1 LAVPLSITIR
11 RASLKDLDTLCEIE
25 KECFTSEAFT
35 REQIG
40 YLLRTPTGV
49 SLVAEI
55 GQEIAGFIIG
65 LIQEYGNA
73 KVGHICTLDVLTKNR
88 RRGVASRLL
97 DDLERIFRERGVQTS
112 HLEARADNLA
122 AQELYRK
129 HGYTDV
135 GVLKNYYGRG
145 IHGIQLKKNLTA
157 SKYSSNKI
165 RYG

>member
-1 LAVPLSITIR
+1 MSITTR

-49 SLVAEI
+49 GLIAEM
-55 GQEIAGFIIG
+55 GHETVGFIIG
-65 LIQEYGNA
+65 LIREYGDA
-73 KVGHICTLDVLTKNR
+73 RIGHICTLDVSTKHR

-97 DDLERIFRERGVQTS
+97 DDLERVFRERGVQTS
-112 HLEARADNLA
+112 HLEVRVNNLA

-135 GVLKNYYGRG
+135 GVLRNYYGGG
-145 IHGIQLKKNLTA
+145 IHGIQLKKNLTVQ
-157 SKYSSNKI
+157 N
-165 RYG
+165 

>member
-1 LAVPLSITIR
+1 LSITIR
-11 RASLKDLDTLCEIE
+11 RASLRDLDTLCEIE

-40 YLLRTPTGV
+40 YLLRTPMGV
-49 SLVAEI
+49 SLIAETDH
-55 GQEIAGFIIG
+55 ETVGFIIG
-65 LIQEYGNA
+65 LIQEYGDA
-73 KVGHICTLDVLTKNR
+73 RIGHIFTVDVLTKHR

-112 HLEARADNLA
+112 HLEVRADNLA

-129 HGYTDV
+129 HGYMDV

-145 IHGIQLKKNLTA
+145 IHGIQLKKNLTVQ
-157 SKYSSNKI
+157 N
-165 RYG
+165 

>member
-40 YLLRTPTGV
+40 YLLRAPMGV
-49 SLVAEI
+49 GLVAEI
-55 GQEIAGFIIG
+55 NHEIVGFIIG
-65 LIQEYGNA
+65 LIQGYGSA
-73 KVGHICTLDVLTKNR
+73 KIGHIWTVDVLTKNR

-97 DDLERIFRERGVQTS
+97 DDLEQIFMKRGVQTS
-112 HLEARADNLA
+112 HLEVRADNLA

-129 HGYTDV
+129 HGYMDV

-145 IHGIQLKKNLTA
+145 IHGIQLKKNLTVQ
-157 SKYSSNKI
+157 N
-165 RYG
+165 

>member
-1 LAVPLSITIR
+1 MSITIR
-11 RASLKDLDTLCEIE
+11 RASLRDLDTLCVIE
-25 KECFTSEAFT
+25 RECFASEAFT

-40 YLLRTPTGV
+40 YLLKAPTGV
-49 SLVAEI
+49 SLIAEMDR
-55 GQEIAGFIIG
+55 EIVGFIIG
-65 LIQEYGNA
+65 LIQEYGNMRI
-73 KVGHICTLDVLTKNR
+73 GHIFTVDVLTKHR

-97 DDLERIFRERGVQTS
+97 DDLERVFRERGVQTS
-112 HLEARADNLA
+112 HLEVRADNLA

-157 SKYSSNKI
+157 QGIK
-165 RYG
+165 